1 MAPEHCGCGVRAN
14 GRAGYGGVMLPDMAR
29 RPSRTRIIVE
39 TLVVAAIFI
48 IVHLP
53 IYPPYG
59 EKPARTPAPAE
70 ACGASPATP
79 CPESAAPS
87 IPD

>member
-1 MAPEHCGCGVRAN
+1 
-14 GRAGYGGVMLPDMAR
+14 MLPDMAR
-29 RPSRTRIIVE
+29 RPSKTRIIVE

-59 EKPARTPAPAE
+59 DKPAASE
-70 ACGASPATP
+70 ACAPRPTKP
-79 CPESAAPS
+79 CPESAAPP

>member
-1 MAPEHCGCGVRAN
+1 
-14 GRAGYGGVMLPDMAR
+14 MLPDMAR

-53 IYPPYG
+53 IYPRYG
-59 EKPARTPAPAE
+59 EKPARTPAASE
-70 ACGASPATP
+70 ACAPRPTTP
-79 CPESAAPS
+79 CPESAAPP